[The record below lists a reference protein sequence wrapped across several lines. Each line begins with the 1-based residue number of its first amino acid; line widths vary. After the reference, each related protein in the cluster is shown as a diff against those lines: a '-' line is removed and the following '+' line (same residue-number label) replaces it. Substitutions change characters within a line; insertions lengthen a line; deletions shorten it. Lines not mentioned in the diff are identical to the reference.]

1 MDGDEG
7 DFVMRGRVDDDDDV
21 VDVDCDSSFLSSR
34 LRPRSFLVEARKDSD
49 KLVIRLDV
57 SLVDCKSLRK

>member
-7 DFVMRGRVDDDDDV
+7 DFVMRGRVDDDDD
-21 VDVDCDSSFLSSR
+21 DDDDCDDSFLSSR